1 MKKGRVLG
9 VFGCSLA
16 LGLAVFTGLNLP
28 SSGFGFSAPQGS
40 TATEAVPVD
49 GEKGELRVPLA
60 PAFSARQLTA
70 LPEESWITNG
80 GTLFNQRYSPLSQI
94 SRSNVAGLKGV
105 WEVHLES
112 AMKGRYRGEAQPLV
126 YQGVIYVISAADDVL
141 AIEVKS
147 GRVICKGTKGSNLVI
162 YILNLFLTPCLL
174 PIVA

>member
-9 VFGCSLA
+9 VLGWSLA

-28 SSGFGFSAPQGS
+28 SSGFGLSAPQRS
-40 TATEAVPVD
+40 TATEAVPADGD

-70 LPEESWITNG
+70 LPEEGWITNG
-80 GTLFNQRYSPLSQI
+80 GTLFNQRYSPLTQI

-112 AMKGRYRGEAQPLV
+112 ATQGRYRGEAQPLV

-147 GRVICKGTKGSNLVI
+147 GRVLWKYKGSSRS
-162 YILNLFLTPCLL
+162 
-174 PIVA
+174 